1 MSGKNGSKK
10 SSAKG
15 PKGVKQV
22 EITLTEGQTKQIR
35 SAFDL
40 FDTKG
45 TGVMKLS
52 ELNVAL
58 RGLGLELK
66 KTELKRVVHDA
77 DKDNSGTIDFP
88 EFLAV
93 IRKQMSHRM
102 SKNDVSKAFNIFDP
116 EGTGEISLNNLEE
129 VAKQLGEDMTR
140 EELGEMLAM
149 MQGKNKATRE
159 AFLSYMKQTGIY

>member
-1 MSGKNGSKK
+1 LKFFEARQFSDANR
-10 SSAKG
+10 
-15 PKGVKQV
+15 V
-22 EITLTEGQTKQIR
+22 
-35 SAFDL
+35 
-40 FDTKG
+40 G
-45 TGVMKLS
+45 TGSRHNCNVLS
-52 ELNVAL
+52 ISHLH
-58 RGLGLELK
+58 
-66 KTELKRVVHDA
+66 T
-77 DKDNSGTIDFP
+77 
-88 EFLAV
+88 
-93 IRKQMSHRM
+93 QSHRM

>member
-1 MSGKNGSKK
+1 
-10 SSAKG
+10 
-15 PKGVKQV
+15 VKQV

-93 IRKQMSHRM
+93 IRKQMVVYLHPDS
-102 SKNDVSKAFNIFDP
+102 F
-116 EGTGEISLNNLEE
+116 
-129 VAKQLGEDMTR
+129 
-140 EELGEMLAM
+140 
-149 MQGKNKATRE
+149 
-159 AFLSYMKQTGIY
+159 